1 MNYHAL
7 HLWLILLNSFT
18 YILTVSKSKFVQIVC
33 DVQQPPIPPTII
45 KNHLSSFLR
54 WMRKSPSIMLQFWQI
69 TILILIR
76 LSLSRSQARY
86 HKDLNFNPLTIF
98 EALLKDHPLWN
109 QLNNVLT
116 IGAFFPLWD
125 ISASTR
131 KDDINFHLKRGNLK
145 SATTYHNIFDLLIK
159 ETWKG
164 TLPSLS
170 LLISSNW
177 YPAVQ

>member
-1 MNYHAL
+1 MG
-7 HLWLILLNSFT
+7 
-18 YILTVSKSKFVQIVC
+18 K
-33 DVQQPPIPPTII
+33 P
-45 KNHLSSFLR
+45 
-54 WMRKSPSIMLQFWQI
+54 PSIMLQFWEI

-86 HKDLNFNPLTIF
+86 HKDLNFNPLTFF

-159 ETWKG
+159 EDVERG
-164 TLPSLS
+164 FAIPLPLDIIE
-170 LLISSNW
+170 LIPSGSIAPLGCMKQETINELGSRILKFCMT
-177 YPAVQ
+177 YNQMFPGPLVT